1 MRVICALCAQATV
14 VSPLVLQ
21 KPKICITP
29 DSALWSTS
37 FSCSNESKHLWSSY
51 QDPYSFNITF
61 TIYRRKTSD
70 RNPEVLFKG
79 NRTKK
84 KSIMTFKIIDYIAL
98 LTLELRNLT
107 NWILKSYCSH
117 LYNLEDLFSI

>member
-1 MRVICALCAQATV
+1 MFHVPKLQWF
-14 VSPLVLQ
+14 PLY
-21 KPKICITP
+21 
-29 DSALWSTS
+29 S
-37 FSCSNESKHLWSSY
+37 FKNPRSISLLILHSGPHLFHVADESKYVWSSC

-79 NRTKK
+79 NRTEK

-107 NWILKSYCSH
+107 NWIKKVIALT
-117 LYNLEDLFSI
+117 SII